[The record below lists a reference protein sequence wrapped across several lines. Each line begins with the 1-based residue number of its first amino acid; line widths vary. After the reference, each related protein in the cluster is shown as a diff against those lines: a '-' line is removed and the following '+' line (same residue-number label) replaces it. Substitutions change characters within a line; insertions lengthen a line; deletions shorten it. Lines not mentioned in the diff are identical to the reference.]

1 MDAIDRLSLRD
12 KLHRISW
19 KLKERDIIIIII
31 IIIIYFLY
39 LHFKCYPLS

>member
-12 KLHRISW
+12 KLHRIRW

>member
-19 KLKERDIIIIII
+19 KLKERDYYYYYYYYYY
-31 IIIIYFLY
+31 YFLY
-39 LHFKCYPLS
+39 LHFKCCPLS